1 MSDVLIRDVPDEDLE
16 RIDADAA
23 RLGLSRSAYLRR
35 EMHRIARHR
44 TVPQA
49 TLEDLRR
56 SRAAMADLGDEQVI
70 DQAWS

>member
-16 RIDADAA
+16 RIDAEAS

-44 TVPQA
+44 TVPEA
-49 TLEDLRR
+49 TLDDLRR
-56 SRAAMADLGDEQVI
+56 SRAAMSDLGDEEVMR
-70 DQAWS
+70 QAWS

>member
-16 RIDADAA
+16 RIDAEAA

-44 TVPQA
+44 TVPAA
-49 TLEDLRR
+49 TLDDLGR
-56 SRAAMADLGDEQVI
+56 SRAAMADLGDEEVTRR
-70 DQAWS
+70 AWS

>member
-16 RIDADAA
+16 RIDAEAA

-44 TVPQA
+44 AAPPA
-49 TLEDLRR
+49 TLDDLRR
-56 SRAAMADLGDEQVI
+56 SRAAMADLGDEQVMG
-70 DQAWS
+70 QAWS

>member
-16 RIDADAA
+16 RIDAEAT

-44 TVPQA
+44 TVPAA
-49 TLEDLRR
+49 TLDDLRR
-56 SRAAMADLGDEQVI
+56 SRAAMADLSDDKVMRK
-70 DQAWS
+70 AWS

>member
-1 MSDVLIRDVPDEDLE
+1 MSDVLIRDIPDEDLE
-16 RIDADAA
+16 RIDAEAS

-44 TVPQA
+44 TVPAA

-56 SRAAMADLGDEQVI
+56 SRAAMADLGDEEVI
-70 DQAWS
+70 RQAWS

>member
-16 RIDADAA
+16 RIDAEAA

-44 TVPQA
+44 TAPPA

-56 SRAAMADLGDEQVI
+56 SRAAMVDLDDEQVMG
-70 DQAWS
+70 QAWS